1 MAEKPSITKTDP
13 AEIASRQKWQDEVAN
28 QLSSDSISSANL
40 VDQMQNSFGKS
51 DQFYSTMV
59 KGSDISNK
67 LLHKV
72 ESNSL
77 QTATILEGFTD
88 FMKDAERKRLENAME
103 AARKGDK
110 SKGLATAGK
119 IPGKDEDDEGPGI
132 GTALAVGGLAAAA
145 LAFKDKWGSLFSS
158 STKTLSEMDAPK
170 AGFFSKMKSWMGFGD
185 DTKKIKDLSKVK
197 SGMFFNLKKYFGMEQ
212 KWDSELTKRKA
223 GFVDDF
229 KNFFKFKNVDH
240 VKLHKDFGKGFNQMM
255 SWSTDTTKMTA
266 AAKSDFFN
274 KQKEM
279 LKWLDDDT
287 NMSLKQ
293 KKAFVAKQ
301 AKMLR
306 WAAEHTDGMDKSKVQ
321 FLKNQSKML
330 TWADDAS
337 DAAKAKKLK
346 FLQKHGDVL
355 DISDDVLKKSKLSK
369 DQFIAK
375 QLKMM
380 GLNKADVD
388 NLQLKKQGMFSKMKT
403 KVFNI
408 GDDVIEGFAKTKAGF
423 SSKFGK
429 FLSFPAVEEGGK
441 LMEYKKGFGIAMD
454 NMLGT
459 LLKVTKGFFK
469 LVNVMSFGAMG
480 FLNAEALAKPTKTF
494 QDLKATVGKAF
505 GPEGGV
511 TKIAKTFKSILSP
524 LTDTLKPLGGILK
537 TVGKIAK
544 VVGKIF
550 LPIAAIF
557 AVFDVVS
564 NVIDGYKEGGITG
577 AIGAGIESIFD
588 DIIFAIPNL
597 LGEAV
602 AWILKKFNFNN
613 AVEWI
618 DKNLRD
624 KDGNFSLFTGIK
636 KLFSMI
642 GDVIG
647 ELWAKIQNF
656 MSFDNIMSLIGSK
669 LIKSGTMGKGA
680 AKLLLNDKY
689 EQMAEMRANMG
700 EAKWQAMKDKERKQA
715 DLKAQK
721 EAAVQAG
728 TANLQAIDNSA
739 INTNAITISAPN
751 ASKLGAD
758 PMGRKK

>member
-1 MAEKPSITKTDP
+1 MAEKSSITKTDP
-13 AEIASRQKWQDEVAN
+13 KEMASRQKWQEQVAS

-51 DQFYSTMV
+51 DQFYSTMI

-88 FMKDAERKRLENAME
+88 FMKDAERKRLEAAME

-110 SKGLATAGK
+110 SKGLASIEKGAVPK
-119 IPGKDEDDEGPGI
+119 EDDGGPGM
-132 GTALAVGGLAAAA
+132 GTALGVAGLAGIA
-145 LAFKDKWGSLFSS
+145 AFKDQWGQLFSS
-158 STKTLSEMDAPK
+158 STKSLSEMEAPK

-212 KWDSELTKRKA
+212 KWDSELTKRKT

-255 SWSTDTTKMTA
+255 SWSTDTSKMTA

-293 KKAFVAKQ
+293 KKAFVDKQ

-380 GLNKADVD
+380 GLNQADVD
-388 NLQLKKQGMFSKMKT
+388 GLQLKKQGMFSKMKT

-408 GDDVIEGFAKTKAGF
+408 GDDVVEGFAKAKAGF

-480 FLNAEALAKPTKTF
+480 FLNAEALAKPTKMF

-511 TKIAKTFKSILSP
+511 TKIAKVFKSILSP
-524 LTDTLKPLGGILK
+524 LTETLKPLGGILK
-537 TVGKIAK
+537 VVGKIAR

-636 KLFSMI
+636 KLFTMI
-642 GDVIG
+642 GDVIS
-647 ELWAKIQNF
+647 ELWTKIQNF
-656 MSFDNIMSLIGSK
+656 MSFDNIMTLIGSK
-669 LIKSGTMGKGA
+669 LMKKGAIGKGA

-700 EAKWQAMKDKERKQA
+700 EVKWQEMKDKERKQA

-721 EAAVQAG
+721 ETAAAQALNVK
-728 TANLQAIDNSA
+728 ADDNSSS
-739 INTNAITISAPN
+739 IVHTTNLVQIDSGN
-751 ASKLGAD
+751 KND
-758 PMGRKK
+758 PLRNNKG